1 MTARITNFSPLSPNT
16 FIGYRVECGVKLPS
30 ADIIAAGATMADK
43 ITSWKYAEDFVV
55 ESAVIQRARVRADE
69 LGIECI
75 TASVGAQLAV
85 LVASLQAKSI
95 VETGTGAGVSGLWML
110 GANDTAVLAT
120 IDSETEHQ
128 TAAKAAF
135 AEADIASNR
144 TRVITGKAVDVMS
157 NLADAA
163 YDLVF
168 LDADRETIEAQ
179 LREASRLLRPGGVV
193 AIAHALWRDRVP
205 DPAMRDEATSVYRDV
220 LRFFSDNENFV
231 SSLLPIGDGLLIAS
245 KKV

>member
-1 MTARITNFSPLSPNT
+1 
-16 FIGYRVECGVKLPS
+16 
-30 ADIIAAGATMADK
+30 MADK

-55 ESAVIQRARVRADE
+55 ESEVIQRARVRAEE

-85 LVASLQAKSI
+85 ISASLQAKSI
-95 VETGTGAGVSGLWML
+95 VETGTGAGVSGLWL
-110 GANDTAVLAT
+110 LSGSSQAVLAT
-120 IDSETEHQ
+120 IDTETEHQ
-128 TAAKAAF
+128 AAAKTAF
-135 AEADIASNR
+135 NEAGIATNR
-144 TRVITGKAVDVMS
+144 TRVIAGKAVDVMS
-157 NLADAA
+157 NMADAA

-220 LRFFSDNENFV
+220 LRFFSNDDHFIA
-231 SSLLPIGDGLLIAS
+231 SLLPIGDGLLIAS
-245 KKV
+245 KKA